1 MANAK
6 NVAAGTDEEW
16 ETAVAESGTPVKFN
30 KVGDS
35 FTGKYLGSTVI
46 SFDETDSK
54 TGETKTNTFNQHQ
67 FVDETSGEVFT
78 LNGGFKIDRGFL
90 GDPEKNVPGIAVG
103 KTVRI
108 THTGTVDTG
117 QPAPMKDYR
126 IDVRK

>member
-35 FTGKYLGSTVI
+35 FTGKYLGSQVI
-46 SFDETDSK
+46 GFDDNGTPK
-54 TGETKTNTFNQHQ
+54 TFNQHQ
-67 FVDETSGEVFT
+67 FVDEPSGEVFT
-78 LNGGFKIDRGFL
+78 LNGGYKLDLGFL